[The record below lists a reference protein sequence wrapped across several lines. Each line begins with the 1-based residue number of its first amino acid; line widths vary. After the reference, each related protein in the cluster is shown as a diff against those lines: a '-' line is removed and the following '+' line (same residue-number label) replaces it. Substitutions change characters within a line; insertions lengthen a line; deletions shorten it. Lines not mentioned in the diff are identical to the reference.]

1 MKRLTPIIIICFTIL
16 THSNA
21 QAQMPGYGYAQPY
34 NPYPNYA
41 QQTPAQLLEMGIRVL
56 QNYLSSG
63 EFDDPEK
70 VLNFLDSQMSQFF
83 DFEQMAEWASGY
95 HYNRMNSAQ
104 KYIFQSNLKKM
115 FFAAFARIITAYGD
129 AQPRVEFLPPR
140 RMGYNEVIVTAR
152 VIPSNSYPIRIDFR
166 FMQGPGGWKVFDVGT
181 NGNSAVAY
189 YRAYFNNLIRSRGFN
204 SLLQQ

>member
-1 MKRLTPIIIICFTIL
+1 MKRLTTILICFTSLICFN
-16 THSNA
+16 S
-21 QAQMPGYGYAQPY
+21 QAQMPGYGYVQPY

-56 QNYLSSG
+56 QNYLQNG
-63 EFDDPEK
+63 EFDNPEK

-83 DFEQMAEWASGY
+83 DFEQMAQWASGY

-115 FFAAFARIITAYGD
+115 FFAAFARIVTAYGD
-129 AQPRVEFLPPR
+129 AQPQVEFLPPR
-140 RMGYNEVIVTAR
+140 RAGYNEVIVTAR
-152 VIPSNSYPIRIDFR
+152 VIPSNSYPIRVDFR
-166 FMQGPGGWKVFDVGT
+166 FMQGPNGWKVFDVGT

-204 SLLQQ
+204 SLLQQQ